1 MPHEK
6 AIVITRFWANL
17 YGALLCAFIT
27 GAIAY
32 AWSANAQIAVLQ
44 RDVNEIKDAK
54 LDVRLARMEE
64 KLDWL
69 VRSQTSETKRR

>member
-17 YGALLCAFIT
+17 YGSILFAILLGGFT
-27 GAIAY
+27 Y
-32 AWSANAQIAVLQ
+32 AWAANAQIAVLQ
-44 RDVNEIKDAK
+44 RDVNDLKQANI
-54 LDVRLARMEE
+54 DVRLARMEE

-69 VRSQTSETKRR
+69 VRSQAGGKH